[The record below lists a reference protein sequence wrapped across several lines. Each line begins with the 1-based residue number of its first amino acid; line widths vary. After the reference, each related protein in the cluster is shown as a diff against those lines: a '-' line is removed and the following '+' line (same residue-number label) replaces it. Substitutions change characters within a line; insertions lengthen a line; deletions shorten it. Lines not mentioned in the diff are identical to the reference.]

1 MDISEQTILKEDVK
15 VKKPKMYKILLHND
29 DYTSME
35 FVVQVLVGIFNKK
48 TDDAVRIMLDV
59 HKKGIGMAGIYS
71 YDIAATKISQ
81 VENMAKEYSYPLKL
95 SLKEV

>member
-35 FVVQVLVGIFNKK
+35 FVVQVLVGIFNKR

-59 HKKGIGMAGIYS
+59 HKKGIGIAGIYS
-71 YDIAATKISQ
+71 YDIAITKISQ
-81 VENMAKEYSYPLKL
+81 AENMAKEYSYPLKL